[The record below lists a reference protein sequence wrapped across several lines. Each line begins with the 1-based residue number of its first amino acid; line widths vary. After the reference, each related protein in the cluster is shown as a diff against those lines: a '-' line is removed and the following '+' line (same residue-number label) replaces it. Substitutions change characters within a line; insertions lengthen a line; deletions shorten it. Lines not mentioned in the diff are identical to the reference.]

1 MKNGFK
7 KNKRRQE
14 AGISLLETMIA
25 LAILLIA
32 SIGILAM
39 TAVSITTTENQGHLG
54 ARTAEYAQDKMEQL
68 QSLAF
73 SDGQDGAGNGTD
85 TTVASFTATTT
96 GGNGL
101 YAGGSVTY
109 GSAAAGYVDYLDA
122 DGNPLGGGATAPSGW
137 FYVRMWQ
144 ITDDATGTLK
154 TITVRAVA
162 RSGVNGTSSLPQT
175 TVTSL
180 KASPF

>member
-1 MKNGFK
+1 M
-7 KNKRRQE
+7 
-14 AGISLLETMIA
+14 SA

-73 SDGQDGAGNGTD
+73 SDGQAGAGNGTD

-109 GSAAAGYVDYLDA
+109 GSAAAGMS
-122 DGNPLGGGATAPSGW
+122 TTWMRMEIPSAAAIPRPPAGSMCACG
-137 FYVRMWQ
+137 RLQTM
-144 ITDDATGTLK
+144 
-154 TITVRAVA
+154 
-162 RSGVNGTSSLPQT
+162 PQG
-175 TVTSL
+175 S
-180 KASPF
+180 

>member
-1 MKNGFK
+1 MENVIK
-7 KNKRRQE
+7 KNNRGE

-32 SIGILAM
+32 SIGILSM
-39 TAVSITTTENQGHLG
+39 TILSITTTENQGHLG

-68 QSLAF
+68 QSLSFA
-73 SDGQDGAGNGTD
+73 DGVGGAGTGTD

-101 YAGGSVTY
+101 LAGGGITYGLLAGGGITY
-109 GSAAAGYVDYLDA
+109 GSPVAAYVDYLDA
-122 DGNPLGGGATAPSGW
+122 DGNPLGGGANAPAGW

-154 TITVRAVA
+154 TITVRD
-162 RSGVNGTSSLPQT
+162 R
-175 TVTSL
+175 
-180 KASPF
+180 K